1 MKIECN
7 VGGTERIVRLVLGI
21 IFVAGSFYFLLPGA
35 AQIIGYAIGVIALLT
50 AITRYCPLNSAMGR
64 NSCVIKK
71 PT

>member
-7 VGGTERIVRLVLGI
+7 VGGTERIVRFVLGI
-21 IFVAGSFYFLLPGA
+21 IFVAGSFYSLSGA